1 MPKTTKPDT
10 DNLIKQLKDVMA
22 NRGWFNKGDQ
32 QVVDEQILRSIK
44 DYRDIQLIS
53 LKFDRKENINM
64 CKVLTQDKSRLI
76 DVSNTDI
83 FIEEVGGKNVFD
95 ISVYRYNRSVVLGTY
110 RTKEYAKKFMK

>member
-1 MPKTTKPDT
+1 
-10 DNLIKQLKDVMA
+10 
-22 NRGWFNKGDQ
+22 
-32 QVVDEQILRSIK
+32 
-44 DYRDIQLIS
+44 
-53 LKFDRKENINM
+53 M

-110 RTKEYAKKFMK
+110 RTKEYAKKNFRNDTDMSWH